1 MKLDFLL
8 ISIFFIIIGII
19 IMKRNK
25 FYKITIRSMLLP
37 AELKLFLSGL
47 ILFIIGFII
56 LFSEFLNNF

>member
-1 MKLDFLL
+1 
-8 ISIFFIIIGII
+8 
-19 IMKRNK
+19 MKRNK